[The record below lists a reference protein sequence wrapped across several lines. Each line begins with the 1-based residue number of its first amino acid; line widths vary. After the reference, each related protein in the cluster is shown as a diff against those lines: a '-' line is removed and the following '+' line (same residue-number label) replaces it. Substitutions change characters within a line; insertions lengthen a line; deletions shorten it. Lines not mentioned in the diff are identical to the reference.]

1 MEPNYPKIH
10 KAMALNVAYSAKKGN
25 IFVSIFVLFSNAN
38 I

>member
-10 KAMALNVAYSAKKGN
+10 KAMALNVALLCKKGN
-25 IFVSIFVLFSNAN
+25 IFVSIFVLFSIAN